1 MPKIVD
7 HEKQRERIAEATWA
21 VIMRDGIEKATVR
34 NIAKEAGMS
43 AGALRYYFSS
53 QSELLA
59 FSMKLVS
66 ERVRKRIEAIP
77 RSTPPLEGIKRCLL
91 EILPLTDETKKEM
104 EVWLVFTQRALWD
117 SELQPLSEQI
127 YNELQTAIKRL
138 LELLRNLGLLRPD
151 VSIELETERLYAL
164 VDGLAMHSI
173 MQPDKLS
180 PSQMEEIIE
189 YHLRSICR

>member
-1 MPKIVD
+1 
-7 HEKQRERIAEATWA
+7 
-21 VIMRDGIEKATVR
+21 MRDGIEKATVR

-91 EILPLTDETKKEM
+91 EILPLTNETKKEM
-104 EVWLVFTQRALWD
+104 EVWLSFTQRALWD
-117 SELQPLSEQI
+117 SELQPLSKQI
-127 YNELQTAIKRL
+127 YNELQTAIKML
-138 LELLRNLGLLRPD
+138 LELLGHLGLLRPD

-164 VDGLAMHSI
+164 VDGLAMHGI

-180 PSQMEEIIE
+180 PSQMEEIVE

>member
-7 HEKQRERIAEATWA
+7 HEKQRKRIAEATWT

-91 EILPLTDETKKEM
+91 EILPLTNETKKEM
-104 EVWLVFTQRALWD
+104 EVWLSFTQRALWD
-117 SELQPLSEQI
+117 SELQPLSKQI
-127 YNELQTAIKRL
+127 YNELQTAIKML
-138 LELLRNLGLLRPD
+138 LELLGHLGLLRPD

-164 VDGLAMHSI
+164 VDGLAMHGI

-180 PSQMEEIIE
+180 PSQMEEIVE